1 MKRVILLT
9 AVTCLMLLLGFR
21 LVYRIDEKTE
31 QSNFIRIG
39 FIYENDTSTPYTDN
53 FAMAQ
58 NALQRELQKKVEI
71 LTCSNALGSEVE
83 EPLREMIRKGCRI
96 IFTNTTSQVFREIA
110 SEYPEVDICQVAVE
124 EAAVSGKPENYHTFS
139 GRDYEGRYICGV
151 VAGLKLREMI
161 SAGKL
166 TPEQAVAGYVGA
178 FPISEVNSGMTA
190 FLLGIRSVVP
200 QATLRVCY
208 TGGWNNF
215 NRERDCTKALIEEG
229 CVVISQHTDT
239 IGPAVACEQSGREVY
254 HIGYN
259 KNMMEVAPSTALVA
273 CRINWSPYIV
283 GAVKAVMENRRIE
296 SVVSGKVHGNDICAG
311 IDKGWVE
318 VLELNLSVA
327 AEGSKQRI
335 DELTEGFRRGHI
347 PVFKGNYTGV
357 NPSDPSD
364 RVDLSKE
371 YVECRDSSLC
381 TFCYLLDEIMTVEN
395 L

>member
-9 AVTCLMLLLGFR
+9 AVSCLVLLLGFR
-21 LVYRIDEKTE
+21 LIYRIEESAE
-31 QSNFIRIG
+31 QHDFIRVG

-58 NALQRELQKKVEI
+58 NALQREYQKKIEI

-83 EPLREMIRKGCRI
+83 EPLREMVRKGCRI
-96 IFTNTTSQVFREIA
+96 IFTNISAQVFREIA
-110 SEYPEVDICQVAVE
+110 SEYPQVNICQVAVE
-124 EAAVSGKPENYHTFS
+124 EAAVSGQPENYHTFR

-151 VAGLKLREMI
+151 VAGLKLRELI

-178 FPISEVNSGMTA
+178 FSNCEVNAGLTA

-200 QATLRVCY
+200 QATLRVRY
-208 TGGWNNF
+208 TGEWSDF
-215 NRERDCTKALIEEG
+215 NRERDCTKALIDEG
-229 CVVISQHTDT
+229 CIVISQHTDT
-239 IGPAVACEQSGREVY
+239 IGPAVACEQSGRQVY

-327 AEGSKQRI
+327 AEGSRQRI
-335 DELTEGFRRGHI
+335 EELTEGFRRGRI
-347 PVFKGNYTGV
+347 PIFKGNYTGV
-357 NPSDPSD
+357 NPADPTD
-364 RVDLSKE
+364 TVDLSRE
-371 YVECRDSSLC
+371 YVECRESSLC
-381 TFCYLLDEIMTVEN
+381 TFCYLLDGIVTVDSV
-395 L
+395 

>member
-1 MKRVILLT
+1 M
-9 AVTCLMLLLGFR
+9 
-21 LVYRIDEKTE
+21 
-31 QSNFIRIG
+31 
-39 FIYENDTSTPYTDN
+39 
-53 FAMAQ
+53 
-58 NALQRELQKKVEI
+58 
-71 LTCSNALGSEVE
+71 
-83 EPLREMIRKGCRI
+83 
-96 IFTNTTSQVFREIA
+96 
-110 SEYPEVDICQVAVE
+110 
-124 EAAVSGKPENYHTFS
+124 
-139 GRDYEGRYICGV
+139 
-151 VAGLKLREMI
+151 
-161 SAGKL
+161 
-166 TPEQAVAGYVGA
+166 
-178 FPISEVNSGMTA
+178 
-190 FLLGIRSVVP
+190 
-200 QATLRVCY
+200 
-208 TGGWNNF
+208 
-215 NRERDCTKALIEEG
+215 
-229 CVVISQHTDT
+229 ISQHTDT

-364 RVDLSKE
+364 QVDLSKE